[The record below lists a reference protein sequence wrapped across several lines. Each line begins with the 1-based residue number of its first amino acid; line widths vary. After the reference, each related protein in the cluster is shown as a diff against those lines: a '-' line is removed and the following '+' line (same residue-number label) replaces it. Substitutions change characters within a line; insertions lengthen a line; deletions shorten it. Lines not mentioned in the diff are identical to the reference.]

1 MRLRNVKNAAS
12 LLAAHPEWLILEGET
27 RRGSWKD
34 VFSNDHPIHLEIGCG
49 KGRFLTEMARQHPE
63 INFLGMEKFD
73 SVIVRALQKVLMDP
87 LPNLRLLRADAVNL
101 ETLFAP
107 GEIRTL
113 YLNFSD
119 PWPKPS
125 HSRRRLTSPEFIA
138 RYRMVLP
145 AGAPLYFKTDNFPL
159 FSFSMKSFVDSGLA
173 IDRISLDLHRETD
186 IPNIESEF
194 ESRFVAMGNPIYY
207 LKAALKESK

>member
-12 LLAAHPEWLILEGET
+12 LLGAHPEWLIPSPEN
-27 RRGSWKD
+27 RRASWRE
-34 VFSNDHPIHLEIGCG
+34 VFGNDHSVRLEIGCG
-49 KGRFLTEMARQHPE
+49 KGRFLCEMARQNPE

-73 SVIVRALQKVLMDP
+73 SVIVRALQKLLRAPV
-87 LPNLRLLRADAVNL
+87 PNVRLLRADAANI

-107 GEIRTL
+107 GEISCL

-125 HSRRRLTSPEFIA
+125 HSKRRLTSPEFIA
-138 RYRMVLP
+138 LYRKILSP
-145 AGAPLYFKTDNFPL
+145 GAPIFFKTDNFPL

-173 IDRISLDLHRETD
+173 IDRISLDLHRESD
-186 IPNIESEF
+186 ILNVETEF
-194 ESRFVAMGNPIYY
+194 ESRFVAMGKPIFY
-207 LKAALKESK
+207 LQATLKE

>member
-1 MRLRNVKNAAS
+1 MRLRNVKNASS
-12 LLAAHPEWLILEGET
+12 LLAAHPEWLILDAET
-27 RRGSWKD
+27 HRGSWGET
-34 VFSNDHPIHLEIGCG
+34 FGNDHPIHLEIGCG

-73 SVIVRALQKVLMDP
+73 SVIVRALQKLLRDP
-87 LPNLRLLRADAVNL
+87 LPNLRLLRADAVTL
-101 ETLFAP
+101 ESLFAA
-107 GEIRTL
+107 GEIQTL

-138 RYRMVLP
+138 RYRKILP
-145 AGAPLYFKTDNFPL
+145 VGSPLYFKTDNFPL

-173 IDRISLDLHRETD
+173 IDRISLDLHRESD

-194 ESRFVAMGNPIYY
+194 ESRFVAMGKPIFY
-207 LKAALKESK
+207 LKAAIKE